1 MISRTLPLA
10 ALCLLF
16 VACKDE
22 GKTDDGKAE
31 TKDGKE
37 DAKDD
42 SKDAK
47 SDAKAD
53 GKDDGKDDGNDD
65 GNDDGGSAAEGGGTP
80 ASTADGDGVIPAD
93 AIKECPKSLSGTD
106 EVSRVITKECGTV
119 AVTGNYKMEGG
130 SLILQPGATLA
141 FADGVGMQ
149 IGYAKPSKLIVNGTK
164 EEPVTFTASGD
175 KVAGVWNGIEIY
187 GKGARSS
194 IAHAVIEWAGTKQ
207 ALLLQ
212 AEDVTVEGVTIKGS
226 KELAVKIDK
235 QATLAKFDG
244 NTFEETDEQVIRIDP
259 QDAGGLG
266 KDNKF
271 PEGGVVQVVAGR
283 VEEDTTWQ
291 DIGAPWH
298 ITGKIE
304 VRVEAGNRST
314 LTVEAGNELSF
325 DGDARMQIGYAA
337 EGTVKLI
344 GTADAPVLLRSDER
358 EEAGAWPGLEV
369 YSKGEIEVV
378 HAHFKHAGK
387 DDKKGALYIDNEARM
402 SLSDS
407 TFEDTAVGV
416 VIKGK
421 ADVQKAEKNT
431 FKNTPKAMVLAA
443 KQLAKLAGDNVYEG
457 EPVIELEADRIEED
471 AKWEVQKG
479 AKVELNGRLEVK
491 ARLTIAEG
499 TKIHVKDGQGIQVG
513 YAEEGALEMVGTEE
527 APIELVGQ
535 RDDSGTWDGI
545 VFYSKAHGNKVEHV
559 KLRNAGGKKA
569 SIEFQNDSDGTVKN
583 LSCDKCSVPAL
594 TWTCK
599 SNVEQSDVSGADGT
613 PKPVEAP
620 VCK

>member
-1 MISRTLPLA
+1 MISRTLPFA

-22 GKTDDGKAE
+22 GKTDDGKAD
-31 TKDGKE
+31 TKDGKGDSKDDSKDAKADSKD

-42 SKDAK
+42 SKD
-47 SDAKAD
+47 DAKAD
-53 GKDDGKDDGNDD
+53 GG
-65 GNDDGGSAAEGGGTP
+65 AADGGGTP
-80 ASTADGDGVIPAD
+80 ASNAAGGGVIPAD
-93 AIKECPKSLSGTD
+93 AITECPKSLSGRD

-119 AVTGNYKMEGG
+119 PVTGNYKMEGG

-149 IGYAKPSKLIVNGTK
+149 IGYSASSKLLVNGTK

-175 KVAGVWNGIEIY
+175 KVAGVWKGIEIY

-194 IAHAVIEWAGTKQ
+194 IKHAVIEWAGTKQ

-212 AEDVTVEGVTIKGS
+212 AEDITVEGVTIKGS
-226 KELAVKIDK
+226 KELAVKVDK

-244 NTFEETDEQVIRIDP
+244 NTFAETGDQVIRIDP

-283 VEEDTTWQ
+283 VEEDTTWA

-298 ITGKIE
+298 ITGKID
-304 VRVEAGNRST
+304 VRGESGNRST
-314 LTVEAGNELSF
+314 LSVEAGNELTF

-337 EGTVKLI
+337 EGTLKLT
-344 GTADAPVLLRSDER
+344 GTKEAPVVLRSDER
-358 EEAGAWPGLEV
+358 EEAGAWPGIEV
-369 YSKGEIEVV
+369 YGKGETEIA

-387 DDKKGALYIDNEARM
+387 DDKKGALYLENEARLT
-402 SLSDS
+402 LSES
-407 TFEDTAVGV
+407 TFEDTAIGV
-416 VIKGK
+416 VLKGK
-421 ADVQKAEKNT
+421 ADVQKFEKTT
-431 FKNTPKAMVLAA
+431 FKNTPKAMVIAA
-443 KQLAKLAGDNVYEG
+443 KQLGKIAGDNVYEG
-457 EPVIELEADRIEED
+457 EPSIELLADRLEED
-471 AKWEVQKG
+471 ATWAVQKG
-479 AKVELNGRLEVK
+479 AKVELHGKLEVK
-491 ARLTIAEG
+491 ARLKVAEG
-499 TKIHVKDGQGIQVG
+499 TKLHIKDGQAIQVG
-513 YAEEGALEMVGTEE
+513 YAKEGALEMVGTEA
-527 APIELVGQ
+527 APIELVGL

-545 VFYSKAHGNKVEHV
+545 IFYSQAHGNKLEHV

-569 SIEFQNDSDGTVKN
+569 SVEFQAEADGTVKN

-594 TWTCK
+594 TWNCK
-599 SNVEQSDVSGADGT
+599 SKVEQSDVTGADGT
-613 PKPVEAP
+613 PKPLEEP